1 MESIKI
7 NLENNLTAIQK
18 TCRVANE
25 IKTEL
30 YTLTVYEVQNKI
42 LFVGVLKIN
51 NVIKNIYKSGSPMG
65 ILLNY
70 KI

>member
-1 MESIKI
+1 MESIKV
-7 NLENNLTAIQK
+7 NPANNLSLIQK
-18 TCRVANE
+18 TCKVTNV
-25 IKTEL
+25 IKTDL
-30 YTLTVYEVQNKI
+30 YTLTVYEVQNC

-51 NVIKNIYKSGSPMG
+51 NIIKQVYKSASPMG

>member
-7 NLENNLTAIQK
+7 NLENNLSLIQK
-18 TCRVANE
+18 TCKVANE

-42 LFVGVLKIN
+42 IFVGVLKIN
-51 NVIKNIYKSGSPMG
+51 NVIKQVYKSASPMG
-65 ILLNY
+65 ILLNF
-70 KI
+70 KL